1 MTHAIDR
8 LLSFCWWKSI
18 LKILGLLICGLN
30 LGSRPSMQLAGI
42 LPSDLPA
49 FFYIISILLFSETM
63 YSQLSMVEMLAYLM
77 MIPAR
82 TAFKLVKWFFT
93 FHFLWVV
100 QLNVINLIS
109 FFSESKVSLAG
120 ETLDDCR
127 ILEMT
132 KRLEKSAEIQK
143 RKLEVL
149 AFNKVV

>member
-63 YSQLSMVEMLAYLM
+63 YSQLSMVEMLSYLM

-109 FFSESKVSLAG
+109 FFLNQRWAWPAKHW
-120 ETLDDCR
+120 
-127 ILEMT
+127 MT
-132 KRLEKSAEIQK
+132 
-143 RKLEVL
+143 V
-149 AFNKVV
+149 AFWKWQNGWRRVQRYRRENWKCWHLIR